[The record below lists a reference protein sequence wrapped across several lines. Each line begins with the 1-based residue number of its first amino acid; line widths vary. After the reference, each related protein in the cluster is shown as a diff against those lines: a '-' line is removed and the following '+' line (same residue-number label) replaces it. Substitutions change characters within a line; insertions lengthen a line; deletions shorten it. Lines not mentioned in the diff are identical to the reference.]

1 MKTLRSFL
9 GLVVLLFAISLP
21 ALASGG
27 TMETP
32 PAPVPQPTPVVI
44 QGDSSCQGDPSGGTM
59 ETPPLVTATVTI
71 LGIVLSLI

>member
-1 MKTLRSFL
+1 MHMKPLRSIL

-32 PAPVPQPTPVVI
+32 PAPAPTPEPTPVAT
-44 QGDSSCQGDPSGGTM
+44 QGDPSGGTM
-59 ETPPLVTATVTI
+59 ETPPLPMAAVTI